1 MKFLLTSGGIR
12 NDSIEAAL
20 VELLGKPIAES
31 NALCIPTASYG
42 SQDPVGMA
50 YRFITGAGRMC
61 DLGWKSLGV
70 LELTALPSMKEAVWA
85 PKVRETDALLVWG
98 GDVLYLRQWMQ
109 ASGLADLLPSLRKI
123 VYVASARGAS
133 S

>member
-1 MKFLLTSGGIR
+1 MKFATIQPFLHRKAITANTR
-12 NDSIEAAL
+12 NPL
-20 VELLGKPIAES
+20 
-31 NALCIPTASYG
+31 
-42 SQDPVGMA
+42 
-50 YRFITGAGRMC
+50 C

-70 LELTALPSMKEAVWA
+70 PELTAMTSIQRGSWVPTLH
-85 PKVRETDALLVWG
+85 ETHALLVWG